1 MPKIVDINF
10 FHIWNPS
17 FLGKFSIFTFLDGG
31 NREFIQNIVVG
42 GGQEI
47 LEAGREGDDG
57 HTFAMFWAYD

>member
-1 MPKIVDINF
+1 VKREKKAMPKIVDINF

-42 GGQEI
+42 GTGDIRSGQR
-47 LEAGREGDDG
+47 GR
-57 HTFAMFWAYD
+57 